1 MAKGGTT
8 NARNM
13 YTRATRLRG
22 LLPLS
27 DDTRGGGG
35 LGQENAP
42 SDPRVEHRRCDKG
55 AKRSRMRHRDN
66 WTTRARSDYEPVRRE
81 RSTVAWRRGAHS
93 WYHFLSLY
101 FSISWC
107 AEEENSEAW
116 ECIRSAR
123 SSSCD
128 SLSPRSTTIWC
139 ARDTSLQAAPARAPR
154 ASIPAGPGMCLAT
167 ARLGLPLLSPTETP
181 AITLE

>member
-1 MAKGGTT
+1 MASEGERRGGGGRVSTTLHWGIDIDIDTDRTGGTT

-27 DDTRGGGG
+27 DDTRGAGG

-66 WTTRARSDYEPVRRE
+66 
-81 RSTVAWRRGAHS
+81 
-93 WYHFLSLY
+93 
-101 FSISWC
+101 
-107 AEEENSEAW
+107 
-116 ECIRSAR
+116 
-123 SSSCD
+123 
-128 SLSPRSTTIWC
+128 
-139 ARDTSLQAAPARAPR
+139 
-154 ASIPAGPGMCLAT
+154 
-167 ARLGLPLLSPTETP
+167 
-181 AITLE
+181 

>member
-27 DDTRGGGG
+27 DDTRGAGG

-66 WTTRARSDYEPVRRE
+66 
-81 RSTVAWRRGAHS
+81 
-93 WYHFLSLY
+93 
-101 FSISWC
+101 
-107 AEEENSEAW
+107 
-116 ECIRSAR
+116 
-123 SSSCD
+123 
-128 SLSPRSTTIWC
+128 
-139 ARDTSLQAAPARAPR
+139 
-154 ASIPAGPGMCLAT
+154 
-167 ARLGLPLLSPTETP
+167 
-181 AITLE
+181 